1 MQQKNKWRDRL
12 EGIFAILISLLIA
25 SIDILDIHFS
35 GPLVAGVIALMAY
48 VMPYKKAVPFL
59 FFIFPFTCG
68 IPGYTVLLSYIV
80 LLMKVKRVSL
90 WQIMPPLIIICLEF
104 AHIGLLNANVNLVT
118 SISFLSFVSLFFFL
132 LFDSNENV
140 DRRECVRMFIY
151 GTIVTLVI
159 IYISIIVHSGAE
171 TLLTSMLR
179 SRAGMGIQGDSESAA
194 SIKGHL
200 ALNANSIAYF
210 AITVFSL
217 LLLGHKRLDI
227 PHHIHTILVVLSIL
241 AGVFSY
247 SRTWIMLF
255 AALVLIYLIMS
266 KSKAQAFAVIGF
278 TILLVCI
285 LFPSVV
291 ISIADIFMGRFE
303 DVETAGG
310 RTDIFAVYNEFW
322 LSKISYVFFGA
333 GAMTYTYI
341 LNYEYS
347 MHSGFQQIYVSCGI
361 AGILLFLFVI
371 HKYSQKYIAK
381 KTPFIY
387 YLPFLACFIFDQSIQ
402 FWDPYYL
409 IFPFLAVAY
418 VLRREFV
425 EQSNQV
431 NQRQ

>member
-1 MQQKNKWRDRL
+1 MQLKNKWRDRL

-25 SIDILDIHFS
+25 TRDIFDIHFS
-35 GPLVAGVIALMAY
+35 GSLVAGVIALMAY

-59 FFIFPFTCG
+59 FVSFPFTCG

-90 WQIMPPLIIICLEF
+90 WQIMPPLILICLEF

-151 GTIVTLVI
+151 GVVATLLI
-159 IYISIIVHSGAE
+159 IYVSIIVHSGAE
-171 TLLTSMLR
+171 ALLTPALR
-179 SRAGMGIQGDSESAA
+179 SSVGMGIQGDSGSVES
-194 SIKGHL
+194 IRGHL

-217 LLLGHKRLDI
+217 LLLGHKRLGI
-227 PHHIHTILVVLSIL
+227 QHFIHTILVVLSIL
-241 AGVFSY
+241 AGVFSF

-255 AALVLIYLIMS
+255 AALVLIYLIISQS
-266 KSKAQAFAVIGF
+266 KVKAF
-278 TILLVCI
+278 TIISLAILFVCI

-291 ISIADIFMGRFE
+291 ISISDIFMGRFE

-310 RTDIFAVYNEFW
+310 RTDIFAVYNELW
-322 LSKISYVFFGA
+322 LSKISYIFFGV
-333 GAMTYTYI
+333 GAMCYEYI
-341 LNYEYS
+341 MDFDYS
-347 MHSGFQQIYVSCGI
+347 MHNGLQQIYVSYGI

-371 HKYSQKYIAK
+371 RKYSRKYIAK
-381 KTPFIY
+381 KTPFIFY
-387 YLPFLACFIFDQSIQ
+387 VPFLACFIFDQSIQ

-418 VLRREFV
+418 VLRKEFV

-431 NQRQ
+431 NLRQ